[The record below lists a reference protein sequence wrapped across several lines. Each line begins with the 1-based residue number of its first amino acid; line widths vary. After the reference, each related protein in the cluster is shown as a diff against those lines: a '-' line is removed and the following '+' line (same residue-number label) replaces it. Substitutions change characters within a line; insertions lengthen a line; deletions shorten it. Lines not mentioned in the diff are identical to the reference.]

1 VDCLVSGTST
11 TSQTHT
17 PAAITSNTQNQYN
30 NRSLSGGACAI
41 IQQVAGPNVESNTS
55 TARRSHTIYYA
66 QVMHMLKS
74 LGIVFL
80 LSISALATADEPVR
94 SITVNGTGTAE
105 IEPDRAT
112 IRMSIVARDKE
123 VAVAQE
129 AAAEVSN
136 RVLRMARRQGVDRD
150 DIDTTGASVRPEYR
164 WNQDENRQELL
175 GYIAE
180 RQMIVRIDDLETL
193 GTIIEGAVSAGVNQ
207 VSPPVL
213 DSSRRKDAYREALRA
228 AAEDAEANAEVLAKS
243 LDADLGDVISINAGA
258 NTPQPPM
265 PHRAAVYNMAAS
277 ADQAESYNAADLSFT
292 AHVTVVFELD
302 D

>member
-1 VDCLVSGTST
+1 
-11 TSQTHT
+11 
-17 PAAITSNTQNQYN
+17 
-30 NRSLSGGACAI
+30 
-41 IQQVAGPNVESNTS
+41 
-55 TARRSHTIYYA
+55 
-66 QVMHMLKS
+66 MLKS

-80 LSISALATADEPVR
+80 LSMGALAAADEPAR

-112 IRMSIVARDKE
+112 IRMSILARNKE
-123 VAVAQE
+123 VAEAQK

-136 RVLRMARRQGVDRD
+136 RVLKLTRRLGVDRD
-150 DIDTTGASVRPEYR
+150 DIDTTGAAVRPEYR
-164 WNQDENRQELL
+164 WNQEENKQELL

-180 RQMIVRIDDLETL
+180 RQMVVRIDDLDQL
-193 GTIIEGAVSAGVNQ
+193 GAVIEGAVSAGVNQ

-213 DSSRRKDAYREALRA
+213 DSSRRKDAHREALRA
-228 AAEDAEANAEVLAKS
+228 AAEDARANAEVLADS

-258 NTPQPPM
+258 NVPEPPM
-265 PHRAAVYNMAAS
+265 PHRAMYRMTES